1 MNDNVLYHSLSESG
15 SNLTDLR
22 QIEIPSSR
30 HSSTLLAHCMS
41 GQAGFPLFRGW
52 PTDRPS
58 VESTPLGDS
67 GIED

>member
-1 MNDNVLYHSLSESG
+1 MLAESQPDFGRPEEWEVGAMNDNVLYHSLSESG

-41 GQAGFPLFRGW
+41 GQG
-52 PTDRPS
+52 
-58 VESTPLGDS
+58 
-67 GIED
+67 